1 MLNNRSRRLALRL
14 CACLSLLFPLSIV
27 HIHVMAEDGVTDSM
41 ILLGQT
47 VGLSGQIAGP
57 VKEMNAGANAYFEHM
72 NKNGGVNGR
81 KIEVKILDDKFDPAI
96 AATNAE
102 ALIKKEHVFALFQ
115 SRGTPHTEALL
126 PVLAENKV
134 PLIAPST
141 GASLFHAPVNHYVFN
156 VRAKYQDE
164 VRRGVEQFNTIGL
177 KEIALLHV
185 DDTFG
190 RDGLAGFNQ
199 AMAQHKL
206 APAAIVTFDR
216 AKPDIA
222 AAVKAVIGSKAKAVI
237 IIGSGV
243 TTVELIK
250 EARIQNPGLQIMT
263 LSNNASQS
271 FVDSL
276 GRAGIGVMV
285 SQIMPAPH
293 TVSTVLGQEFK
304 SIAIAQ
310 GVNASYAAMEG
321 FVAAKIM
328 VEGLRRAGRNLTR
341 DGLIRALESIRRY
354 DIGGVMLGYSEKDH
368 TGSEFVELTMIGKDG
383 KFLR

>member
-1 MLNNRSRRLALRL
+1 MLNTRSRRLALRL
-14 CACLSLLFPLSIV
+14 CACLSLMLPLS
-27 HIHVMAEDGVTDSM
+27 VMTSHALAEDGVTDNT

-57 VKEMNAGANAYFEHM
+57 VKEMNAGAKAYFEHI
-72 NKNGGVNGR
+72 NTNGGVNGR
-81 KIEVKILDDKFDPAI
+81 KIEVKILDDKFDPAT
-96 AATNAE
+96 AAANA
-102 ALIKKEHVFALFQ
+102 AILIKKEHVFALFQ

-126 PVLAENKV
+126 PVLTETKV

-141 GASLFHAPVNHYVFN
+141 GASLFHAPVNRYVFN

-177 KEIALLHV
+177 KDIALLHV
-185 DDTFG
+185 DDSFG

-199 AMAQHKL
+199 AMIQHHL
-206 APAAIVTFDR
+206 TPAAIVTFDR

-222 AAVKAVIGSKAKAVI
+222 AAVKTLTASTAKAVI

-243 TTVELIK
+243 TTVALIK
-250 EARIQNPGLQIMT
+250 EMREQNPTLQIMT

-276 GRAGIGVMV
+276 GKTGLGVMV

-293 TVSTVLGQEFK
+293 MVSTVLGQEFK

-310 GVNASYAAMEG
+310 GVSPSYAAMEG
-321 FVAAKIM
+321 FVAAKVM
-328 VEGLRRAGRNLTR
+328 VEGLRRAGRTLTR
-341 DGLIRALESIRRY
+341 EGLIRALESMRRY

-368 TGSEFVELTMIGKDG
+368 SGSGFVELTMIGKDG